1 VTDEARQ
8 EGLGDAPRGARGGV
22 VPETDSGGTQLGAP
36 GHPEAVLPER
46 GLAGAVRTVSGLTLI
61 SRLGGLARDVATV
74 RVFGDTAIGSA
85 FSAAFLVPNL
95 FRRLFGEGALA
106 AAFLP
111 VYSKAVARGGEDAS
125 RLAALVLRRLALVT
139 GAITLLGEG
148 VLLALVLLGGG
159 EADRALSFRLM
170 MVMLPFMPLVCL
182 AAILGAMLQVHG
194 RFGPAAGA
202 PILLNLFMIAGALL
216 HFMGP
221 RFDAVTSAYVIG
233 ALVVVSGVAQVAWCA
248 RALRG
253 FTRLT
258 GSGRGAEGE
267 GRAVLRGFVPVA
279 IGLGAIQLNTF
290 LDTLIAMWPIWVGP
304 TVFGFVYP
312 LDEASNAILG
322 YTQRLYQFPLGV
334 FGIAVATAAF
344 PMLTAAADDP
354 ARLGRT
360 LARAI
365 RLSLFIGLPASIG
378 LVVVRHDLVYTMFG
392 GGAFSDEGVRRAA
405 AVLTGY
411 AFAVWAYG
419 LNHVFVRVFY
429 AKGDM
434 ATPMRLAL
442 MSVGVNLALNVT
454 LMWSMRE
461 AGLAWATAF
470 SQFAQTLALAVL
482 VRRHVPGG
490 VLAGADAGAIGRMM
504 LACLAM
510 AVAAQGALLVMGDAP
525 GWSAAALRLALCTT
539 AGGLAYAL
547 AARVLRVDELR
558 TFVGRLAGRAKSGA
572 GRADVP

>member
-1 VTDEARQ
+1 MNDDARQ
-8 EGLGDAPRGARGGV
+8 DGSDGPVAREGGGSTG
-22 VPETDSGGTQLGAP
+22 E
-36 GHPEAVLPER
+36 
-46 GLAGAVRTVSGLTLI
+46 GLAGAVRTVSGLTLL

-85 FSAAFLVPNL
+85 FAAAFLLPNL

-125 RLAALVLRRLALVT
+125 RLASLVLRRLALVT
-139 GAITLLGEG
+139 GAITLLGEV
-148 VLLALVLLGGG
+148 VLLALVLWDGGG
-159 EADRALSFRLM
+159 AERSLSFRLM

-202 PILLNLFMIAGALL
+202 PILLNVFMIAGAML
-216 HFMGP
+216 HFAGP
-221 RFDAVTSAYVIG
+221 RFDAVTSAYLIG
-233 ALVVVSGVAQVAWCA
+233 ALVVVSGLAQVLWCA

-253 FTRLT
+253 YSRTIADHR
-258 GSGRGAEGE
+258 SAAAE

-304 TVFGFVYP
+304 TVFGVVYP

-354 ARLGRT
+354 VRLGRT

-365 RLSLFIGLPASIG
+365 RLSLFIGLPASAG

-392 GGAFSDEGVRRAA
+392 GGAFSDEGVGRAA
-405 AVLTGY
+405 NVLTGY

-434 ATPMRLAL
+434 TTPMRLAL
-442 MSVGVNLALNVT
+442 ASVGVNIALNLT

-490 VLAGADAGAIGRMM
+490 VLTGADVRAIGAMAGA
-504 LACLAM
+504 CLVM
-510 AVAAQGALLVMGDAP
+510 ALAAQGALLAMGRAL
-525 GWSAAALRLALCTT
+525 GWWASAARLGVCTA
-539 AGGLAYAL
+539 AGGAAYVA
-547 AARVLRVDELR
+547 AARALRVDELR
-558 TFVGRLAGRAKSGA
+558 TFAGRLAGRATSNA
-572 GRADVP
+572 ARTDLP